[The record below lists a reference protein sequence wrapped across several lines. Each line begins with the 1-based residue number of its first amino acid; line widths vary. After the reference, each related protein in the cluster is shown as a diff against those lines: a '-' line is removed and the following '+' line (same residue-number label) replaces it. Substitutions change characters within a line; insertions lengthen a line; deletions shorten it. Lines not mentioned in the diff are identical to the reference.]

1 MQMFLLLPYFM
12 ESNII
17 IQNFSGLIAQKIIE
31 MFHGAMQ
38 PACAGLL
45 EVKCHVEK
53 SWSSYTQLGMGFT
66 V

>member
-1 MQMFLLLPYFM
+1 MAKGFHIYKWVSFAI
-12 ESNII
+12 ST
-17 IQNFSGLIAQKIIE
+17 FVIIE
-31 MFHGAMQ
+31 EMAS
-38 PACAGLL
+38 ACAGLL

>member
-1 MQMFLLLPYFM
+1 MAKKSQLKMAKVFHIYKWISFAISTFVIT
-12 ESNII
+12 E
-17 IQNFSGLIAQKIIE
+17 E
-31 MFHGAMQ
+31 MAS
-38 PACAGLL
+38 ACAGLL

>member
-1 MQMFLLLPYFM
+1 MAKTFPDQMAKYFHICKWM
-12 ESNII
+12 SFPIST
-17 IQNFSGLIAQKIIE
+17 FHTIE
-31 MFHGAMQ
+31 KMAS
-38 PACAGLL
+38 ACAGLL

>member
-1 MQMFLLLPYFM
+1 MAKGFQIYKWISFAISTFV
-12 ESNII
+12 
-17 IQNFSGLIAQKIIE
+17 IIE
-31 MFHGAMQ
+31 EMVS
-38 PACAGLL
+38 ACAGLL

>member
-1 MQMFLLLPYFM
+1 MAKGFHFYKWMSLPISTYHR
-12 ESNII
+12 
-17 IQNFSGLIAQKIIE
+17 IE
-31 MFHGAMQ
+31 KMAS
-38 PACAGLL
+38 ACAGLL

>member
-1 MQMFLLLPYFM
+1 MKSRLKLAKGFLIYK
-12 ESNII
+12 
-17 IQNFSGLIAQKIIE
+17 LISFAISTFVITEE
-31 MFHGAMQ
+31 MVS
-38 PACAGLL
+38 ACAGLL

>member
-1 MQMFLLLPYFM
+1 MAKRSHLKLAKGFHIYKWIYFAI
-12 ESNII
+12 ST
-17 IQNFSGLIAQKIIE
+17 FVIIE
-31 MFHGAMQ
+31 EMAS
-38 PACAGLL
+38 ACAGLL

>member
-1 MQMFLLLPYFM
+1 MEKKSHLKMAKGFHFYKWMSLPISTYHR
-12 ESNII
+12 
-17 IQNFSGLIAQKIIE
+17 IE
-31 MFHGAMQ
+31 KMAS
-38 PACAGLL
+38 ACAGLL

>member
-1 MQMFLLLPYFM
+1 MAK
-12 ESNII
+12 ESHLKFVNVFHIYKWI
-17 IQNFSGLIAQKIIE
+17 FFTISTFVIIE
-31 MFHGAMQ
+31 EMAS
-38 PACAGLL
+38 ACAGLL

>member
-1 MQMFLLLPYFM
+1 MAKKIHIGKWMPLPI
-12 ESNII
+12 SNFYIVEKMA
-17 IQNFSGLIAQKIIE
+17 S
-31 MFHGAMQ
+31 
-38 PACAGLL
+38 ACAGLL